1 MNKFEIETG
10 NFTYS
15 LEFTPDRKE
24 LTYYPGHDKVW
35 YKCVIVP
42 QGVHFEGKYYESE
55 GPIFEILKDQ
65 SNGYKMKYTYEM
77 KEIKLDVGFIGR
89 TGAEYLPFQVY
100 KKVKEHLIH
109 MERDLIKCK
118 AV

>member
-1 MNKFEIETG
+1 MNKFEIETS
-10 NFTYS
+10 NMKYT

-35 YKCVIVP
+35 YDCTIVP
-42 QGVHFEGKYYESE
+42 QGVIFEGGYYEKE
-55 GPIFEILKDQ
+55 ANCIEILKDQ
-65 SNGYKMKYTYEM
+65 SNGYKMKYTYDMSTIEL
-77 KEIKLDVGFIGR
+77 KVGFIGR

-100 KKVKEHLIH
+100 KKVKEHLQHI
-109 MERDLIKCK
+109 EKDLIKCK